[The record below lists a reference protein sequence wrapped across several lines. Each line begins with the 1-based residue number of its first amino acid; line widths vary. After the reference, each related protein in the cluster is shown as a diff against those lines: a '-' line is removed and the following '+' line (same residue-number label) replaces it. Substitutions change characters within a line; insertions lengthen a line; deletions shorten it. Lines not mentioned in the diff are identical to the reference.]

1 MSSPLYF
8 RLTGLLLLTAAVG
21 CSHLRLPAIDPSGQR
36 IFSGGSTTLAG
47 PDCPLFTRPAVATTT
62 PAVVAGPIV
71 KPPCTPPVVAQPVLV
86 VPAAPVVAV
95 PVVAVP
101 VVAVPVAPIQ
111 QPACGP
117 QGCPNG
123 PQLKVCPAQLV
134 APVGSEVVV
143 TAGLCGP
150 SGYYLTRQPLEWM
163 LAPDG
168 VGQIVQ
174 VGKETDNSF
183 ASYFRGTPHKV
194 GPNYVRAHTSTTRQI
209 ITRGTASPLDDL
221 ALEKGQSW
229 ISVTSPTEGTTNI
242 TVWAPAEGNWEK
254 RRQTATILWV
264 DAKWKY
270 PAPAIVRSGAGGRHV
285 LTTKITRGNGAP
297 IDNFLVEYEVLEGP
311 EAGFGAT
318 GEKIFPNVPHT
329 GGGNYSAEL
338 VSKSG
343 QSGVTT
349 IMVRIYRPEAGNFRK
364 MLVGQGLTSVT
375 WSSPGLHVQ
384 ATGPEVIP
392 LGGTLNY
399 QVKVYNSGD
408 VAARDVKLSFTPP
421 SGVTFL
427 NATPS
432 PGAFGQMLQWRLGDL
447 QPGTSTVV
455 DLNCRSSIASEIRAK
470 FRVESAEK
478 LTAESNVNT
487 KVFASALSV
496 KSSSPARVEVGQE
509 VQFKVEVTNTGRTPL
524 TNVTIT
530 DAFDPGLTHK
540 QGEVSPMVKLL
551 GTLAPNQT
559 SQFSAT
565 FRVDQPGK
573 LCHRLDVMAD
583 GGHSA
588 ATTGCVEAV
597 PAAAAAVPSPKVS
610 VLVVAPPKLEVGK
623 KTIVKLEIKNGSL
636 AALTNLRLTA
646 SFPKSLVP
654 LRDSDGAPFDDE
666 GLHYLIPRLMA
677 GESVVKQ
684 IEFEGAKVDSAA
696 LIKARLT
703 SDQAPAQ
710 TSEGTIN
717 VAAPAITPPRVPGS
731 GIPGAAI
738 EPPANAGNLKVTVV
752 AANEPI
758 GLNMQVTYR
767 IDLKNESPQADDD
780 VSITLILQDGLKFKS
795 LTPGDKYP
803 FISSGKGKYEI
814 TPIKTIRAN
823 EGLTT
828 MEVKAS
834 GEKVGPFKFQ
844 VEVRSKR
851 NPKPVVAEVTTRVN
865 N

>member
-1 MSSPLYF
+1 MSSPPYF
-8 RLTGLLLLTAAVG
+8 RLTSLLLLTAAVG

-36 IFSGGSTTLAG
+36 IFSGGSTAIAA
-47 PDCPLFTRPAVATTT
+47 PDCPLFTRPALATTA
-62 PAVVAGPIV
+62 PAVAAGPVV
-71 KPPCTPPVVAQPVLV
+71 KPPCTPPVVAQPVV
-86 VPAAPVVAV
+86 AVPVV

-101 VVAVPVAPIQ
+101 LVAVPVAPIQ

-117 QGCPNG
+117 QGCPTG
-123 PQLKVCPAQLV
+123 PQLKVCPGQLV

-150 SGYYLTRQPLEWM
+150 SGYYLTKQPLEWM

-174 VGKETDNSF
+174 VGKETNNSF
-183 ASYFRGTPHKV
+183 ASYFRGTPHKI
-194 GPNYVRAHTSTTRQI
+194 GPNYVRAHTSTTRQV
-209 ITRGTASPLDDL
+209 ITRGTPSPLDDL

-229 ISVTSPTEGTTNI
+229 ISITSPTEGTTNI

-270 PAPAIVRSGAGGRHV
+270 PASAIVRSGAGGRHI

-297 IDNFLVEYEVLEGP
+297 IDNFIVEYEVLEGP

-318 GEKIFPNVPHT
+318 GQKVFPEVPHT

-338 VSKSG
+338 LSKSG
-343 QSGVTT
+343 QPGVTT
-349 IMVRIYRPEAGNFRK
+349 VMVRIYRPEKGNFRK

-375 WSSPGLHVQ
+375 WSLPGLHVQ
-384 ATGPEVIP
+384 AVGPEVVP
-392 LGGTLNY
+392 LGGTVNY

-421 SGVTFL
+421 SGVNFL

-432 PGAFGQMLQWRLGDL
+432 PGAFGQMLHWRLGDL

-455 DLNCRSSIASEIRAK
+455 DLNCRSSIASDIRAK

-487 KVFASALSV
+487 KVFASSLSV
-496 KSSSPARVEVGQE
+496 KSTSPARVEVGQMVE
-509 VQFKVEVTNTGRTPL
+509 FKVEVTNTGRAPL
-524 TNVTIT
+524 TNVTVT
-530 DAFDPGLTHK
+530 DNFDPGLTHTG
-540 QGEVSPMVKLL
+540 GEASPIVKSLE
-551 GTLAPNQT
+551 TLAPNQIR
-559 SQFSAT
+559 QFSVT

-573 LCHRLDVMAD
+573 LCHRLDVLAD

-588 ATTGCVEAV
+588 ATTGCVEALPV
-597 PAAAAAVPSPKVS
+597 AAVAIASPKVS
-610 VLVVAPPKLEVGK
+610 VLVVAPRKLEVGK
-623 KTIVKLEIKNGSL
+623 KEIVRIEIKNGSS
-636 AALTNLRLTA
+636 APLTNLRLTA

-666 GLHYLIPRLMA
+666 GLHYLIPRMMA
-677 GESVVKQ
+677 GETVVKQ
-684 IEFEGAKVDSAA
+684 IEFEGAKVDPTAR
-696 LIKARLT
+696 IKARLT
-703 SDQAPAQ
+703 SDQTAAK
-710 TSEGTIN
+710 TSEATTN
-717 VAAPAITPPRVPGS
+717 VAAPAIMPPRTPGS
-731 GIPGAAI
+731 GLPGAAI
-738 EPPANAGNLKVTVV
+738 GPPANAGNLKVSVV

-767 IDLKNESPQADDD
+767 INLKNESTQADDD

-795 LTPGDKYP
+795 LTPANTYRV
-803 FISSGKGKYEI
+803 ISSGMGKYEI
-814 TPIKTIRAN
+814 DPIKTVRAG

-828 MEVKAS
+828 LEVKAT

-851 NPKPVVAEVTTRVN
+851 NPKPVVTEVMTRVN

>member
-1 MSSPLYF
+1 MSSPPYF
-8 RLTGLLLLTAAVG
+8 RLMGLLLMAAVG

-47 PDCPLFTRPAVATTT
+47 PDCPLFTRPAVATTA
-62 PAVVAGPIV
+62 PAVVAGPVV
-71 KPPCTPPVVAQPVLV
+71 KPPCTPPVVAQPVV
-86 VPAAPVVAV
+86 AVPVV

-101 VVAVPVAPIQ
+101 IVAVPVAPIQ

-183 ASYFRGTPHKV
+183 ASYFRGTPNKV

-209 ITRGTASPLDDL
+209 IDRGTPSPLDDL

-270 PAPAIVRSGAGGRHV
+270 PAPAIVRSGAGGRHI
-285 LTTKITRGNGAP
+285 LTTKITRGNGTP

-311 EAGFGAT
+311 EADFGAA
-318 GEKIFPNVPHT
+318 GQKKFPNVPHT
-329 GGGNYSAEL
+329 GEGNYSAEL

-343 QSGVTT
+343 QAGVTT
-349 IMVRIYRPEAGNFRK
+349 VMVRIYRPEKSRK
-364 MLVGQGLTSVT
+364 LLVGQGLTSVT

-392 LGGTLNY
+392 LGGTVNY

-455 DLNCRSSIASEIRAK
+455 DLNCRSSIASDIRAK

-524 TNVTIT
+524 TNVTVT
-530 DAFDPGLTHK
+530 DSFDPGLTHK
-540 QGEVSPMVKLL
+540 QGEASPMVKLL

-573 LCHRLDVMAD
+573 LCHRLEVMAD

-597 PAAAAAVPSPKVS
+597 PPAAAVASPKVS

-623 KTIVKLEIKNGSL
+623 KAIVKIEIKNGSL

-666 GLHYLIPRLMA
+666 GLHYLIPRMMA
-677 GESVVKQ
+677 GETVVKQ
-684 IEFEGAKVDSAA
+684 IEFEGAKADPAA
-696 LIKARLT
+696 HIKARLT
-703 SDQAPAQ
+703 SDQAAVQ
-710 TSEGTIN
+710 TSEATIN
-717 VAAPAITPPRVPGS
+717 VATPAITPPRNPGS

-738 EPPANAGNLKVTVV
+738 EPPANAGNLKVSV
-752 AANEPI
+752 AALNEPI

-767 IDLKNESPQADDD
+767 INLKNESTQPDDD
-780 VSITLILQDGLKFKS
+780 VAITLILQDGLKFKS
-795 LTPGDKYP
+795 LTPADKYRV
-803 FISSGKGKYEI
+803 IS
-814 TPIKTIRAN
+814 
-823 EGLTT
+823 
-828 MEVKAS
+828 
-834 GEKVGPFKFQ
+834 
-844 VEVRSKR
+844 
-851 NPKPVVAEVTTRVN
+851 
-865 N
+865 